1 MIAVAMQFD
10 IILELQMM
18 RLNEIMNSEPLT
30 VDQIEKLSSHFN
42 TYIQPHNQMK
52 SRKHAL
58 VCYTT
63 ADREGAITEAET
75 MIDSLQVQYNLNLTC
90 LSISIPFHSSQI

>member
-1 MIAVAMQFD
+1 MQFH

-30 VDQIEKLSSHFN
+30 TDQIEKLSSHFN
-42 TYIQPHNQMK
+42 TYIQPYNQMK

-75 MIDSLQVQYNLNLTC
+75 MIESLQVQYNLNLTC
-90 LSISIPFHSSQI
+90 LSISIPFYSSQI